1 MTGQDEEDKK
11 RRKVEQEKI
20 DAAGTSDA
28 RQSEPME
35 ETREK
40 RLAQEEVER
49 DSKRSRQED
58 PEAGR
63 ASRSTDDETSAWN

>member
-1 MTGQDEEDKK
+1 MAGALQESEEDKK

-20 DAAGTSDA
+20 EAAGTSDA

-40 RLAQEEVER
+40 RLAQDEVER
-49 DSKRSRQED
+49 DSKRSRQGD
-58 PEAGR
+58 PEA
-63 ASRSTDDETSAWN
+63 